1 MQIIITVVA
10 WSLCVR
16 VYLCVSVAKTDKT
29 IKMLFV
35 AWTRG
40 SARNQSWVPRSPPG
54 QGALGGG
61 ARPGSPRSIF
71 SILFARSNS
80 DAASVAVDVVV
91 KSYKNIMKYKKNMH
105 EISNYS

>member
-16 VYLCVSVAKTDKT
+16 VYLCVSVAKMDET

-40 SARNQSWVPRSPPG
+40 SARNQSWVLRSPPG

-61 ARPGSPRSIF
+61 GTPR
-71 SILFARSNS
+71 LP
-80 DAASVAVDVVV
+80 AVDIL
-91 KSYKNIMKYKKNMH
+91 NLIRQ
-105 EISNYS
+105 EQQRCGLCCC